1 MIVSSSRYKT
11 NHRLPSSLQRRIAG
25 LAACQFAIDLENI
38 QQGRVVKGVENVG
51 IRTPSDPIET
61 GRCGKRPSDITACQF
76 ARHLEIYSNV
86 EYSERDGKCRQMA
99 SFGSDGDGL
108 PWQHLLTLIIY
119 LNLNFH

>member
-1 MIVSSSRYKT
+1 M
-11 NHRLPSSLQRRIAG
+11 
-25 LAACQFAIDLENI
+25 
-38 QQGRVVKGVENVG
+38 KGMENVG
-51 IRTPSDPIET
+51 KRTPSDPIET
-61 GRCGKRPSDITACQF
+61 GRCGKRPSDIAPCQF